1 MQDRL
6 GRHISNPSNHHTIRL
21 GDGGH
26 DIPNN
31 IMAVEQNTHDMIH
44 CTLDP
49 WGKCHSRGIRSY
61 NKLMNGKYIVSPDA
75 IQVLHDLQRRYFE
88 NLDKLP
94 LEVQKMHKIVMID
107 LVQVMGDKRKN
118 LTNRKRQDD
127 RSTFNEWHEVYM
139 DIEKNITKK
148 IERALKTMKWI

>member
-1 MQDRL
+1 
-6 GRHISNPSNHHTIRL
+6 
-21 GDGGH
+21 
-26 DIPNN
+26 
-31 IMAVEQNTHDMIH
+31 
-44 CTLDP
+44 
-49 WGKCHSRGIRSY
+49 
-61 NKLMNGKYIVSPDA
+61 MNGKYIVSPDA

-127 RSTFNEWHEVYM
+127 RSTFNE
-139 DIEKNITKK
+139 
-148 IERALKTMKWI
+148 